1 DHLARRLGHPAADRL
16 VRRHPTGVVHP
27 ARPPLVGEVGERPL
41 HLLVA
46 LGPGALPGQSPQ
58 LLQHPPGP
66 AHGVLQAVARLLPPR
81 PLIAGAAPGHPPPP
95 PSPRLPPPP
104 QDGPPPTPVPPAR
117 RPHPPPPPPRPPPP

>member
-66 AHGVLQAVARLLPPR
+66 AHVVLQAVARLLQPR
-81 PLIAGAAPGHPPPP
+81 LLMAGCGPGHPPPP
-95 PSPRLPPPP
+95 PSP
-104 QDGPPPTPVPPAR
+104 G
-117 RPHPPPPPPRPPPP
+117 PPPPPATWHPPVSAPPPGTPHHAPPLPAPPR